1 MAVQMTV
8 EQMQKLQGLN
18 LESDAQVM
26 EALSGGKPG
35 EVAAETVAALGAGD
49 EAGALHLPPVTMG
62 TVMLLEMIESPLL
75 KADAE
80 GMTLRDIAAAVYVLA
95 AGEEAVRPVAG
106 VVRRRVAVERLKA
119 LAEKSPEH
127 FAVYLRA
134 VDEIE
139 AAWAEFD
146 CAAAACLARCGHAD
160 PGTVAQQIVTA
171 LSDAFSGFA
180 ALPGGDG
187 DGKKKTAP
195 RGSTMNGPRRS

>member
-8 EQMQKLQGLN
+8 EQMQKLQGLD
-18 LESDAQVM
+18 LQSDAQVM
-26 EALSGGKPG
+26 EALAGGKPA
-35 EVAAETVAALGAGD
+35 EVAAETAAALGAGD

-75 KADAE
+75 KSEAE

-95 AGEEAVRPVAG
+95 AGEDAVRPVAG
-106 VVRRRVAVERLKA
+106 IVRRRAALERVKT

-134 VDEIE
+134 VEETE

-146 CAAAACLARCGHAD
+146 CNAAACLARCGRAN

-195 RGSTMNGPRRS
+195 RGSTTSGPRQS